1 MVTSTY
7 FSASGSG
14 ESVGDLSEQCDFSA
28 LTCVAPQ
35 CWIVCAHS
43 VLVHAE
49 CISCPSVH
57 CVGHC
62 MTGLV
67 CVYCMHDIV

>member
-1 MVTSTY
+1 MQPDIVDY
-7 FSASGSG
+7 IFHLVYSASHSG
-14 ESVGDLSEQCDFSA
+14 VSVGDLSEQCDFSA

-57 CVGHC
+57 
-62 MTGLV
+62 
-67 CVYCMHDIV
+67 